1 MEDFI
6 KSNAIDDINLE
17 ILDHIYSILNYRPDD
32 KERKEHLYII
42 KILLNQTLITEKNIN
57 KGPNVLIDNYNIGNY
72 YILKEKDVEVSTSF
86 WNKDF
91 MNKYMDKDDI
101 ELINYLQKKKV
112 RFDMIN
118 KYLVIY
124 NNIKLSQIQNDIEK
138 LEGNYIIE

>member
-1 MEDFI
+1 MEDFV
-6 KSNAIDDINLE
+6 KSNVVEDINLE
-17 ILDHIYSILNYRPDD
+17 MLDHIYNILNYRPTD
-32 KERKEHLYII
+32 KERNEHLFTI

-86 WNKDF
+86 WSKDF
-91 MNKYMDKDDI
+91 MNKYMDKEDI

-124 NNIKLSQIQNDIEK
+124 NNIKLSQIQNNVEK
-138 LEGNYIIE
+138 QEGNYIIE

>member
-1 MEDFI
+1 MEDFV
-6 KSNAIDDINLE
+6 KSNAVDDINLE
-17 ILDHIYSILNYRPDD
+17 ILDHIYNILNYRPDD
-32 KERKEHLYII
+32 KERYEHLFTI

-86 WNKDF
+86 WSKDF
-91 MNKYMDKDDI
+91 MNKYMDKEDI
-101 ELINYLQKKKV
+101 ELINFLQKKKV

-124 NNIKLSQIQNDIEK
+124 NNIKLSQIQNDVEK
-138 LEGNYIIE
+138 KEANYIIE